1 MSTTFQD
8 ESRETLS
15 RVSELAEAV
24 MEAAQRLQATAA
36 AAHRQEEEP
45 PAEHSPSSLE
55 LTAALFT
62 DLLEAKLH
70 DGAQVSRRAMALG
83 CDLSLGAIGLCVEL
97 HAQRPS
103 FVSRLVADTCEEALV
118 QALERHGRLRVYA
131 ILPCVR
137 TCVAGSIGSVRQL
150 TSRLHPYGITG
161 VSSFEADAAQVG
173 PALREAELVIDLI
186 RDSGEHAAQD
196 IGGGTT
202 RLLLRMLASHPGE
215 VRTFHDVTIGPL
227 LDYDRHRETELIP
240 TLQAY
245 LESECNMNLTAA
257 SVFAHRHTVSARLER
272 IRELTGLDPLRYD
285 DREQLGLAIKVHRLL
300 APQLPNAGRGTGP
313 EAGGAAFTAP
323 GGRAAVRA

>member
-1 MSTTFQD
+1 MSTTLQD
-8 ESRETLS
+8 ESREALS

-24 MEAAQRLQATAA
+24 MEAAQRLHATA
-36 AAHRQEEEP
+36 AAHRQDD
-45 PAEHSPSSLE
+45 AALAAQSPSTPSPHE

-62 DLLEAKLH
+62 DLLDGELQ
-70 DGAQVSRRAMALG
+70 DGAQVSRRALALG

-97 HAQRPS
+97 QAQRPA
-103 FVSRLVADTCEEALV
+103 FVSRLIADTCEEALV
-118 QALERHGRLRVYA
+118 QALERHRRMRVYA

-173 PALREAELVIDLI
+173 RALLEAELVIGLI

-215 VRTFHDVTIGPL
+215 VREFHDVTIGPL
-227 LDYDRHRETELIP
+227 MEYDRHRQTELLP

-245 LESECNMNLTAA
+245 LESECNMNVTAA
-257 SVFAHRHTVSARLER
+257 SVFAHRHTVAARLER
-272 IRELTGLDPLRYD
+272 IHALTGLDPLRYE
-285 DREQLGLAIKVHRLL
+285 DREQLSLAIKVHRLL
-300 APQLPNAGRGTGP
+300 APQLADTG
-313 EAGGAAFTAP
+313 FTVP
-323 GGRAAVRA
+323 GGRAAVTA